1 MLRRFVTGVSP
12 IELIDHH
19 KFEKVRIWIWV
30 FAVSLV
36 LNVFFFIFCCLLDFF
51 VVYWIFLLFG
61 VCWLQRDGAV
71 IITHL
76 LGRDLESKGHVQ
88 VRSDVAVNTYSL
100 WGLCLGQMAVFAD
113 EACCLR
119 LIVI

>member
-30 FAVSLV
+30 FAVSMV
-36 LNVFFFIFCCLLDFF
+36 LFFFFF
-51 VVYWIFLLFG
+51 VVYWIFLLF
-61 VCWLQRDGAV
+61 VVSWLQRDDAV
-71 IITHL
+71 IVTHL

-88 VRSDVAVNTYSL
+88 VRSDVAVNTFSL

-113 EACCLR
+113 EACRLR
-119 LIVI
+119 LIIM

>member
-19 KFEKVRIWIWV
+19 KFEKVRIWIWG

-36 LNVFFFIFCCLLDFF
+36 LNVFFLFF

-61 VCWLQRDGAV
+61 VCWLQRDGVV

-88 VRSDVAVNTYSL
+88 V
-100 WGLCLGQMAVFAD
+100 
-113 EACCLR
+113 
-119 LIVI
+119 